1 MRRWSIL
8 LLAVSLLPGLLLTGQ
23 GLHLPGPGTE
33 RERAIDHRTRAWSA
47 TRPQV
52 NLTHVFAGEI
62 NRRGRPVGFH
72 SRPGGVDPRGS
83 GIVRIVDR
91 PNRLG
96 VYTAVAW
103 IGRRNRTKFSTF
115 YPDRLARAQVIGAIL
130 AAFQKGRRAG
140 EVFRGP
146 SGLGF
151 IIEGYF
157 QNGRIQTAYPIY
169 SPDRS

>member
-1 MRRWSIL
+1 MRRWSIF
-8 LLAVSLLPGLLLTGQ
+8 LLALSLLPGLLLTGQ
-23 GLHLPGPGTE
+23 GLHLPGPGQAPE
-33 RERAIDHRTRAWSA
+33 KAIDHRTRVWSA
-47 TRPQV
+47 TRPAI

-62 NRRGRPVGFH
+62 NRRGRPVGYH
-72 SRPGGVDPRGS
+72 SRPGGVDPHGS
-83 GIVRIVDR
+83 GIARVVDR

-115 YPDRLARAQVIGAIL
+115 FPDRLARSQVI
-130 AAFQKGRRAG
+130 AAVLNAHRRGERRGGR
-140 EVFRGP
+140 FRGP

-151 IIEGYF
+151 TIEGYVR
-157 QNGRIQTAYPIY
+157 NGRIQTAYPIY